1 MYDVVIIGAG
11 PGGLAA
17 AIYAQRAELSAVV
30 LERAPVAGG
39 QIINTYEV
47 DNYPGI
53 PGVSGFALA
62 EKMQEHCN
70 RLGVTFKEAEVQE
83 ITDEGVCK
91 KIVLEGGEVLE
102 TKTIIAAT
110 GAVNKT
116 LGVPG
121 EEELAGMGV
130 SYCATCDGAFFKNRV
145 TAVVGGGDV
154 AVEDAIFLARGCKKV
169 YLIHRRDSFRAAKT
183 LVTALSKY
191 ENIEL
196 VLDSVVDEIHGEDM
210 VEAVSV
216 HNVKTGEAKKLE
228 VNGVFLAV
236 GTKPNSELFSKL
248 VKTTESGW
256 IEADETCKTSCP
268 GIYAVGDVRTKQL
281 RQVITAAADG
291 ANAITSIEHYLAEL

>member
-70 RLGVTFKEAEVQE
+70 RLGVIFKEAEVQE

-216 HNVKTGEAKKLE
+216 HNVKNGEAKKLE